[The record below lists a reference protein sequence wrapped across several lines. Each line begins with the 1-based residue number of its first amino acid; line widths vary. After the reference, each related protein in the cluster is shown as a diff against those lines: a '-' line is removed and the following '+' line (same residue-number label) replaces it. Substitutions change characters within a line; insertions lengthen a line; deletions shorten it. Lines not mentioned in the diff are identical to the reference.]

1 MAEFSSLLP
10 PAIEAA
16 DFFDAKLLG
25 RLTLGLLACRQN
37 SEIPR

>member
-16 DFFDAKLLG
+16 DFFDAKWYSVALQVDAG
-25 RLTLGLLACRQN
+25 
-37 SEIPR
+37 